1 MKTKLKKGKIT
12 LTCEVSMSN
21 MQVRPCEQDK
31 ETTTKKYEVRFQT
44 NQSQNDEIEKKG
56 IR

>member
-21 MQVRPCEQDK
+21 MQVWPCEQDK

-44 NQSQNDEIEKKG
+44 NQSQKDEIEKKG